1 MTMEE
6 KKEVNI
12 KKIEISLKLVR
23 KYMLMD
29 IVFALL
35 TDLKF

>member
-1 MTMEE
+1 MEE